1 MTQPPAGYF
10 PPPPPG
16 NFPPPPPGNFP
27 PPPPQPYSDPY
38 GRSYPPPQPPPPP
51 RKTRWGLIIA
61 LILGVVVLM
70 VGALLTVVVIANK
83 DELTAI
89 FDPDTV
95 DAADVG
101 LGDCLSAI
109 PADASLVSSVK
120 TVACSEPHKGE
131 VYYVAAVPGDEFP
144 GETAIIE
151 YQDKCEPA
159 LRAFSPSATT
169 DPEVGMFVLYPT
181 ADSWKRGDRTVT
193 CIATTDAPR
202 TGSLRG

>member
-1 MTQPPAGYF
+1 MNARGPFRLSVLFGTRMAEGDGGSIINVTTAG
-10 PPPPPG
+10 
-16 NFPPPPPGNFP
+16 
-27 PPPPQPYSDPY
+27 SL
-38 GRSYPPPQPPPPP
+38 R
-51 RKTRWGLIIA
+51 
-61 LILGVVVLM
+61 
-70 VGALLTVVVIANK
+70 
-83 DELTAI
+83 
-89 FDPDTV
+89 PDTV